1 MNQKVKYILLVFVLL
16 GLYSFSAYD
25 QEIINDARPNI
36 ILYLSDDQDKL
47 DFGCYG
53 NPNVKTSNV
62 DKLASEGIKFNNFY
76 TSQAICAPSRSQ
88 IFTGMY
94 PVKNGCM
101 ANHIGVKPNVESIT
115 SLLKS
120 SGYEV
125 VLAGKSH
132 VKPNKVFDWTY
143 FYNKVNNRYLPLE
156 KIDNYLKTTERPFC
170 LIIASDYP
178 HGPYP
183 KTSNY
188 TKEDIYKLPYDPPY
202 IGNHKPGYYQNIE
215 DDNDQ
220 LGAVI
225 EMVDKHGHTNN
236 TMFIYAS
243 DHGLSGKWGLEEK
256 GIQVPFIVRWPGKIS
271 KNSESNTLL
280 SLVDVLP
287 TILDVTNTNIP
298 DEIDGVSF
306 KNTLLGKD
314 DEVHDYIFGVATKQN
329 IRQCK
334 IFPSR
339 MVRNHRYKLIRNYNS
354 IEKMDSNLGD
364 NEIVNEFI
372 KIGAMSFPD
381 KPFEE
386 LYDLMN
392 DPYEKN
398 NLANKSDYQLI
409 KNELVLALDKWMLEQ
424 NDFILKNPVSLIMSP
439 FHPLDKNTQ
448 WNSVPP
454 NLLNQLKAE
463 DYIKLHY

>member
-1 MNQKVKYILLVFVLL
+1 MVFKL
-16 GLYSFSAYD
+16 F
-25 QEIINDARPNI
+25 
-36 ILYLSDDQDKL
+36 LS
-47 DFGCYG
+47 
-53 NPNVKTSNV
+53 
-62 DKLASEGIKFNNFY
+62 
-76 TSQAICAPSRSQ
+76 IC
-88 IFTGMY
+88 
-94 PVKNGCM
+94 
-101 ANHIGVKPNVESIT
+101 
-115 SLLKS
+115 
-120 SGYEV
+120 
-125 VLAGKSH
+125 
-132 VKPNKVFDWTY
+132 
-143 FYNKVNNRYLPLE
+143 
-156 KIDNYLKTTERPFC
+156 
-170 LIIASDYP
+170 
-178 HGPYP
+178 
-183 KTSNY
+183 
-188 TKEDIYKLPYDPPY
+188 
-202 IGNHKPGYYQNIE
+202 
-215 DDNDQ
+215 
-220 LGAVI
+220 
-225 EMVDKHGHTNN
+225 
-236 TMFIYAS
+236 
-243 DHGLSGKWGLEEK
+243 
-256 GIQVPFIVRWPGKIS
+256 
-271 KNSESNTLL
+271 
-280 SLVDVLP
+280 
-287 TILDVTNTNIP
+287 
-298 DEIDGVSF
+298 
-306 KNTLLGKD
+306 KD

-424 NDFILKNPVSLIMSP
+424 NDFILKNPVSLIKSP

-454 NLLNQLKAE
+454 SLLNRLKAE